1 MFSFRVPGQVP
12 DARDCLRSYLFIPL
26 LEQCRGSPMGIVRGW
41 KSTCSS
47 DYDRVSSLSRLLL
60 SIFDSVSLFLSFCSS
75 SYHAHPFHDY
85 TPFSVATFH
94 FDFPKFPARC
104 QMLSYWIVRTFFS
117 LAPFFLRGSSFARFL
132 SLRKLASTAR

>member
-1 MFSFRVPGQVP
+1 MLEIVSR
-12 DARDCLRSYLFIPL
+12 AIYLFLSLNNAAALRWESFEGRNRRAPLITTEFPLFLGSCCLFSIP
-26 LEQCRGSPMGIVRGW
+26 SHFF
-41 KSTCSS
+41 
-47 DYDRVSSLSRLLL
+47 SLPFTIL
-60 SIFDSVSLFLSFCSS
+60 LSFCSS

-117 LAPFFLRGSSFARFL
+117 LTPFFLRGSSFARFL
-132 SLRKLASTAR
+132 SLRKFASTAR